1 VSGSGSNL
9 QAILDAINTGEL
21 AAEVVLVVSNRKHA
35 YGLVRAAEAG
45 IPTLYVPL
53 KPYSDTGQGRAA
65 YDANLAAQVRAYAP
79 DLIVLAGWMHILS
92 PAFLEHFPRRV
103 INLHPA
109 LPDTFPGTHAIQRAY
124 VAYRE
129 GSITHSGCMV
139 HYAVPEVDAGPTIA
153 MAEVPLYPHDTLET
167 FEERMHGAEHRLIV
181 AAIQQ
186 ALAME
191 P

>member
-1 VSGSGSNL
+1 
-9 QAILDAINTGEL
+9 
-21 AAEVVLVVSNRKHA
+21 
-35 YGLVRAAEAG
+35 
-45 IPTLYVPL
+45 
-53 KPYSDTGQGRAA
+53 
-65 YDANLAAQVRAYAP
+65 
-79 DLIVLAGWMHILS
+79 MHILS

-124 VAYRE
+124 AAYRE

-153 MAEVPLYPHDTLET
+153 MAEVPLYPDDTLET
-167 FEERMHGAEHRLIV
+167 FEGRMHGAEHRLIV
-181 AAIQQ
+181 AAVQQ